1 MEFFYKIFT
10 IITLTYLILMKLR
23 GKEQEFVKKKFKI
36 YRFYE
41 TKNKKNCLLQIFRI
55 DKERSVEIFD
65 DGGGISII

>member
-10 IITLTYLILMKLR
+10 TIILTCLILMKLH

-41 TKNKKNCLLQIFRI
+41 TKNKEKKRLLQVF
-55 DKERSVEIFD
+55 
-65 DGGGISII
+65 